1 MDALTSVLGSIHLKS
16 SLLSQLDAA
25 GDWSIDCE
33 DPRGITAYCI
43 LSGGCW
49 FAPTTGE
56 VVRLETGDILL
67 LPEWHEHRL
76 FSSPHVPAI
85 PVSEVARRFGVQ
97 IWDPDQPFGEIYYL
111 RHGPDGEDRNHVRIL
126 VILLRAAE
134 REQAILTSCLPKV
147 WRFNPSNERIASS
160 VSLAVRFLSQELAQK
175 SVGFGAASHR
185 LAEFLFVQLL
195 REVVETRADG
205 VRGWLKGLSSPALSC
220 VLVAMHRMPDARWT
234 IDQLAALARMSRSTF
249 CAEFSHVIGV
259 SPITYARNIRL
270 QAAAGR
276 LERGHSVKEASVAA
290 GYATPYG
297 FQKAFSQAFGSPPI
311 SWRRR

>member
-1 MDALTSVLGSIHLKS
+1 MDALTSVLGSVRLKS
-16 SLLSQLDAA
+16 SLLAQLDSA

-33 DPRGITAYCI
+33 DPRGITTYCI

-49 FAPTTGE
+49 FAPTVGDI
-56 VVRLETGDILL
+56 VRLEAGDVLL

-76 FSSPHVPAI
+76 YSSPDVPAI
-85 PVSEVARRFGVQ
+85 AVSEVARRFGVQ
-97 IWDPDQPFGEIYYL
+97 IWDPEQPFGEIYYL
-111 RHGPDGEDRNHVRIL
+111 GHGTHGDIRNRVRIL

-134 REQAILTSCLPKV
+134 REQALLTSCLPKV
-147 WRFNPSNERIASS
+147 WRFNPSNERITSS

-195 REVVETRADG
+195 REVVETRVDG
-205 VRGWLKGLSSPALSC
+205 VRGWLKGLSSPALSRA
-220 VLVAMHRMPDARWT
+220 LAAMHRMPDRRWT
-234 IDQLAALARMSRSTF
+234 IDQLAGLARMSRSTF
-249 CAEFSHVIGV
+249 CAEFSQVIGE

-270 QAAAGR
+270 QAAAGL
-276 LERGHSVKEASVAA
+276 LEQGLSVKEASVAA
-290 GYATPYG
+290 GYATPFG
-297 FQKAFSQAFGSPPI
+297 FQKAFSQVFGSPPG